1 MPKTSK
7 GAPRKMT
14 GVKFAPENQR
24 RVDAV
29 YDELK
34 QKIPGIPLPLSG
46 VLSQL
51 VVRGLDAYERE
62 LGISKPKKVA

>member
-1 MPKTSK
+1 MARTSK
-7 GAPRKMT
+7 GGPRKMT
-14 GVKFAPENQR
+14 GVKFPPDVQR

-34 QKIPGIPLPLSG
+34 SKIPGIPLALSG

-51 VVRGLDAYERE
+51 VVRGLDVYERE
-62 LGISKPKKVA
+62 LGIAKTSKVA